1 MIPIRELKSRERWVS
16 CFPKALPM
24 GVVGAADAGKRNERL
39 HTFLPEFIALKL
51 S

>member
-1 MIPIRELKSRERWVS
+1 MFIGA
-16 CFPKALPM
+16 FPKALPM

-39 HTFLPEFIALKL
+39 HTFLPQFIALKL